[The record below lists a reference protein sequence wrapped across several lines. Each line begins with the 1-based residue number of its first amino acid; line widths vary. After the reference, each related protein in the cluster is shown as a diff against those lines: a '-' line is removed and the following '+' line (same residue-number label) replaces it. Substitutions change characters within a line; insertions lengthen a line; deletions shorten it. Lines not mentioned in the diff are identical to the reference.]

1 MRRIIVTAG
10 LAALLAACGAESG
23 APQTEGAAPPRVSL
37 KPNLKRNVDPARG
50 RELFVEKGCV
60 LCHATNGVGGKAAPP
75 LDAEI
80 GAPAAD
86 PLDFAAR
93 MWRGAPAMIELQ
105 SVELGYTIHLTAD
118 EIAHLAAFAA
128 DREAQRQLTP
138 DGLPE
143 NIRSGLL
150 DQRFWEMEDW
160 SDYIGQGQE
169 GEIPLE
175 LSEESPI
182 DRN

>member
-1 MRRIIVTAG
+1 MRWIVTAG
-10 LAALLAACGAESG
+10 LAVLLGACGAESG
-23 APQTEGAAPPRVSL
+23 APAAEQTGSGAHVSL
-37 KPNLKRNVDPARG
+37 KPNLKRNIDPARG
-50 RELFVEKGCV
+50 RDIFVEKGCV
-60 LCHATNGVGGKAAPP
+60 LCHSANGVGGKAAPA
-75 LDAEI
+75 LDAEV
-80 GAPAAD
+80 GAPPAD

-105 SVELGYTIHLTAD
+105 SVELGYTIYLTAD

-138 DGLPE
+138 DTLPE
-143 NIRSGLL
+143 NIRNGLL

-160 SDYIGQGQE
+160 DDYLARGRE
-169 GEIPLE
+169 GEMQPE
-175 LSEESPI
+175 VPEEAPI